1 MPTTITKVNSV
12 FSTTAT
18 NPILMNTSDTLT
30 VDFGGYLMATVA
42 DAVVMNGA
50 SQTYTVNVNGSVE
63 SFNAPSG
70 AALYLSQATSVANI
84 NVGMTGAIKGPLAI
98 ATVGTAN
105 ITNAGQ
111 IANSSASFAAVNIDG
126 AGNYTINNSGLIA
139 NNNVTGI
146 AVKLAGAGTHTFT
159 NSGLL
164 NVTAGQTAFYSN
176 NVAGIDNITNTGR
189 INGAL
194 DLGGGVDTV
203 HNENGIIVGGIFLG
217 DGDDF
222 YYGSSNAEQ
231 AVDNVTG
238 GNGIDTIYGY
248 GGNDILN
255 GGVGDDVMV
264 GGLGNDTYI
273 VDSQT
278 DTVTEILAEGTADR
292 VKSSVNYVLA
302 ATANVEYL
310 ETQLASGTTA
320 VNLTGNA
327 LANII
332 NGNAGDNV
340 LDGGVDSAL
349 DRLVGG
355 AGNDTY
361 IIRSAADT
369 VTELTGGGTDAIQTS
384 VSYTLALGAFVESM
398 STTNAAGTTAIN
410 LIGNASVGTTIT
422 GNAGNNIL
430 GGGSDAFVDALIGGA
445 GNDTYQLGT
454 NTNDT
459 ITDTA
464 GLDTIETYATR
475 DMSTLFTTIEDLKLM
490 GVAVINGTGNALNN
504 VITGNLAANVLN
516 GAGGNDTI
524 SGMGGNDTL
533 TGGAGTDIFVFKT
546 ALNATSNKDTI
557 TDFTAVDDIMHL
569 ENTGTGLFTS

>member
-1 MPTTITKVNSV
+1 
-12 FSTTAT
+12 
-18 NPILMNTSDTLT
+18 
-30 VDFGGYLMATVA
+30 
-42 DAVVMNGA
+42 
-50 SQTYTVNVNGSVE
+50 
-63 SFNAPSG
+63 
-70 AALYLSQATSVANI
+70 
-84 NVGMTGAIKGPLAI
+84 
-98 ATVGTAN
+98 
-105 ITNAGQ
+105 
-111 IANSSASFAAVNIDG
+111 
-126 AGNYTINNSGLIA
+126 
-139 NNNVTGI
+139 
-146 AVKLAGAGTHTFT
+146 
-159 NSGLL
+159 
-164 NVTAGQTAFYSN
+164 
-176 NVAGIDNITNTGR
+176 
-189 INGAL
+189 
-194 DLGGGVDTV
+194 
-203 HNENGIIVGGIFLG
+203 IFLG

-238 GNGIDTIYGY
+238 GNGIDTINGY

-361 IIRSAADT
+361 MIRSAADT

-445 GNDTYQLGT
+445 GNDTYQPLRRLQRA
-454 NTNDT
+454 
-459 ITDTA
+459 I
-464 GLDTIETYATR
+464 
-475 DMSTLFTTIEDLKLM
+475 
-490 GVAVINGTGNALNN
+490 
-504 VITGNLAANVLN
+504 
-516 GAGGNDTI
+516 
-524 SGMGGNDTL
+524 
-533 TGGAGTDIFVFKT
+533 
-546 ALNATSNKDTI
+546 
-557 TDFTAVDDIMHL
+557 
-569 ENTGTGLFTS
+569 